1 MRCVFRQRGADISTQ
16 SRVGQ
21 FEILEVARLISRV
34 GVSSSAGDVICSL
47 TAWPIETTKL

>member
-21 FEILEVARLISRV
+21 FEILEGARLISCV
-34 GVSSSAGDVICSL
+34 GVPSIASDVIYS
-47 TAWPIETTKL
+47 AAA